1 MPRWLPALV
10 LPLAL
15 AALTPAVPPEAQ
27 QPRKAAPSPDAE
39 QAAKAAQVENGL
51 KVEVWASEPLLANP
65 VSFAFDE
72 HGRCFLAETYRHT
85 DGVTDTRGHMYW
97 LDDDLAIRSIADRL
111 AMYKK
116 YKYPPS
122 EKFGEQVRLIWD
134 STGSGKADRSTV
146 FAGPFN
152 RPQDGLGAG
161 VLARKGD
168 VYFTCI
174 PDLYRLRDTKGENRA
189 DVVESLATGFGLHVQ
204 FIGHDL
210 HGLRMGPDGKLYM
223 SIGDRGLTVTTK
235 EGKKL
240 FNPDSGAVLRCDPD
254 GSNLEIVHIGLRNP
268 QELAFDDYGNLFTFD
283 NNSDSGDKARW
294 VQVVEGGDSG
304 WRCGYQF
311 GTLMHHKGVPQGNRG
326 PWNAEKMWYVPGPDG
341 EPPAYV
347 VPPLA
352 HFGNGPSGITYYPGV
367 GLPDRYKG
375 HFFAT
380 DFTSTPAGSVIWS
393 LALKPKG
400 ASFEVVD
407 LHPFVRGMVPTD
419 CEFGPDGAFYW
430 SDWVGGWDK
439 PGKGRIFRVTDPE
452 AMKDPAVAEAKKLFA
467 EGFGKKSVEELT
479 KLLEHPHR
487 QVRQE
492 AQFEL
497 ASRKPDEAIPAF
509 VQVTKES
516 KNQLARLHAV
526 WGLGM
531 AATQARKADPAE
543 ARTLYRT
550 LTGLTADADSV
561 VRLAAVKVLGHQ
573 PVGRN
578 GERGGNLI
586 PEAIAIRNAVPK
598 LLSDD
603 DPAVRAA
610 AAFAYVRCDSL
621 GRAAYPGWVQEFFA
635 PLFDLL
641 KSNNDRDAYVRHAA
655 VEALTQV
662 SRYPEDLFNAWTWS
676 KPASDNPAVRLGVV
690 LALRK
695 LRGKQLGEFLADAD
709 PRIVAEAA
717 RAICDQDLMQPMEL
731 LAKLADKPGLPEPV
745 AYRAL
750 AANYKLGKPEG
761 VARVAGFAAR
771 ADEPEHIREFAL
783 KLLADWA
790 RPPRRD
796 PIVGTTIS
804 LPERPAADA
813 VAALKPVFKKL
824 LVGPGAVREAAA
836 GVAAKLNSSEFGP
849 LLAALAADAGQPSRA
864 RVAALFALD
873 TLHAKELPETAA
885 AALGSPEPR
894 LRAAARVVKAKA
906 DPAAAAR
913 ELPALLNDEKATVVE
928 KQMALAAL
936 GSLKESKEIDEA
948 LAGWLDRYADG
959 KVPDELK
966 LDVLEAA
973 RERAEAEKLK
983 LHAPLREKLRAID
996 RAARTAAAKDP
1007 LARHR
1012 ETLAG
1017 GDAEKGRAVF
1027 LDNSAVSCQKCHKLD
1042 GQGGEVGPPLNGIGA
1057 KQSREYLLESIL
1069 YPNAKIAE
1077 GYQSVILNTVDGRT
1091 ISGVLRKKDASGY
1104 TVVTADNK
1112 VVVVPKDDVDS
1123 EKPDKSAMPDDL
1135 HKKLSKRELRD
1146 LVEFLASLKK

>member
-1 MPRWLPALV
+1 MPRWSPALL

-27 QPRKAAPSPDAE
+27 TPRKAAAGRDAE
-39 QAAKAAQVENGL
+39 QAARATQVEKGL
-51 KVEVWASEPLLANP
+51 TVEVWAAEPLLANP
-65 VSFAFDE
+65 VAFAFDE
-72 HGRCFLAETYRHT
+72 TGRCFLAETYRHT

-116 YKYPPS
+116 YKYPPY

-134 STGSGKADRSTV
+134 STGSGKADKSTV

-152 RPQDGLGAG
+152 KPEDGLGAG

-168 VYFTCI
+168 VYYTCV
-174 PDLYRLRDTKGENRA
+174 PNLYRLRDTKGANRA
-189 DVVESLATGFGLHVQ
+189 DVVEPLATGFGLHVQ

-223 SIGDRGLTVTTK
+223 SIGDRGLNVTTK

-254 GSNLEIVHIGLRNP
+254 GSNLEIVHVGLRNP
-268 QELAFDDYGNLFTFD
+268 QELAFDDSGNLFTFD

-304 WRCGYQF
+304 WRCGYQY

-326 PWNAEKMWYVPGPDG
+326 AWNAEKIWYVPGPDG

-352 HFGNGPSGITYYPGV
+352 HIGNGPSGITYYPGV
-367 GLPDRYKG
+367 GLSDRYKG
-375 HFFAT
+375 HFFAC
-380 DFTSTPAGSVIWS
+380 DFTSNPASSVIWS

-452 AMKDPAVAEAKKLFA
+452 AMKDPAVAQARKLIA
-467 EGFGKKSVEELT
+467 EGFGKKSAEELA

-492 AQFEL
+492 AQFEMVERTLDQTL
-497 ASRKPDEAIPAF
+497 AKVLA
-509 VQVTKES
+509 VS
-516 KNQLARLHAV
+516 KSQTARLHAI

-531 AATQARKADPAE
+531 YERIHHKGASIDLIAVLDDPDPVIRANALKTLATLPIPIKADPDQKFTREKVAKYLADPD
-543 ARTLYRT
+543 AR
-550 LTGLTADADSV
+550 V
-561 VRLAAVKVLGHQ
+561 Q
-573 PVGRN
+573 
-578 GERGGNLI
+578 
-586 PEAIAIRNAVPK
+586 
-598 LLSDD
+598 
-603 DPAVRAA
+603 AA
-610 AAFAYVRCDSL
+610 AALLYGKMGHLPREAEQ
-621 GRAAYPGWVQEFFA
+621 AFFR

-641 KSNNDRDAYVRHAA
+641 KSNDDKDPYLRQAA
-655 VEALTQV
+655 VQGLVSAVENPCQLIEAWRT
-662 SRYPEDLFNAWTWS
+662 AGA
-676 KPASDNPAVRLGVV
+676 KSDTPAVRLGLV
-690 LALRK
+690 LALRRLQCPK
-695 LRGKQLGEFLADAD
+695 LSEFLNDSD
-709 PRIVAEAA
+709 PRVVTEAA
-717 RAICDQDLMQPMEL
+717 RAICDQDLMQPMAD
-731 LAKLADKPGLPEPV
+731 LAKLADKPGLSESV

-750 AANYKLGKPEG
+750 AANFKLGKPEG
-761 VARVAGFAAR
+761 AARIAHFAAR
-771 ADEPEHIREFAL
+771 SDEPDHLREFAL

-790 RPPRRD
+790 KPPRRD
-796 PIVGTTIS
+796 PIVGTTMS

-813 VAALKPVFKKL
+813 VAAVKPVLQRLFAGSDEVRREAVRVTAKL
-824 LVGPGAVREAAA
+824 GIADVGPLMA
-836 GVAAKLNSSEFGP
+836 GLV
-849 LLAALAADAGQPSRA
+849 ADAKQPASV
-864 RVAALFALD
+864 RVEALFALEAVK
-873 TLHAKELPETAA
+873 AKELADAA
-885 AALGSPEPR
+885 KAALESPEPR
-894 LRAAARVVKAKA
+894 LRAAARVVRAKA

-913 ELPALLNDEKATVVE
+913 ELPALLADETATVVE
-928 KQMALAAL
+928 KQMALGVM
-936 GSLKESKEIDEA
+936 GSLKESKEVDAA
-948 LAGWLDRYADG
+948 LAGWLDRYAAG
-959 KVPDELK
+959 RVPDELK

-973 RERAEAEKLK
+973 RSRADAEKLT

-996 RAARTAAAKDP
+996 RAARAASEKDP
-1007 LARHR
+1007 LARYR
-1012 ETLAG
+1012 EALAG
-1017 GDAEKGRAVF
+1017 GDAEKGRAIF
-1027 LDNSAVSCQKCHKLD
+1027 LNNSAVSCQRCHKLD
-1042 GQGGEVGPPLNGIGA
+1042 GQGGEVGPPLNGVGA
-1057 KQSREYLLESIL
+1057 KQSREYLLESIV

-1077 GYQSVILNTVDGRT
+1077 GYQSVILNTLDGKT
-1091 ISGVLRKKDASGY
+1091 VAGVLRKKDAAGY
-1104 TVVTADNK
+1104 TVVTPDNK

-1135 HKKLSKRELRD
+1135 HNKLSKRELRD
-1146 LVEFLASLKK
+1146 LVEFLTSLKEPSKK

>member
-1 MPRWLPALV
+1 MPRWSPAL
-10 LPLAL
+10 LMPLAL

-39 QAAKAAQVENGL
+39 RAARAAQVEKGL
-51 KVEVWASEPLLANP
+51 TVEVWAAEPLLANP
-65 VSFAFDE
+65 VAFAFDE
-72 HGRCFLAETYRHT
+72 KGRCFLAETYRHT

-116 YKYPPS
+116 YKYPPY

-134 STGSGKADRSTV
+134 STGSGKADKSTV
-146 FAGPFN
+146 FVGPFN
-152 RPQDGLGAG
+152 KPEDGLGAG
-161 VLARKGD
+161 ILARKGD
-168 VYFTCI
+168 VYYTCI
-174 PDLYRLRDTKGENRA
+174 PSLYRLRDTKGANRA
-189 DVVESLATGFGLHVQ
+189 DVIEPLATGFGLHVQ

-210 HGLRMGPDGKLYM
+210 HGLRMGPDGKLYF
-223 SIGDRGLTVTTK
+223 SIGDRGFNVTTR

-254 GSNLEIVHIGLRNP
+254 GSNLEIVHVGLRNP
-268 QELAFDDYGNLFTFD
+268 QELAFDDFGNLFTFD

-294 VQVVEGGDSG
+294 VQIVEGGDSG
-304 WRCGYQF
+304 WRCGYQY

-326 PWNAEKMWYVPGPDG
+326 AWNAEKIWYVPGPDG

-352 HFGNGPSGITYYPGV
+352 HIGNGPSGITCYPGV
-367 GLPDRYKG
+367 GLSDRYKG
-375 HFFAT
+375 HFFAC
-380 DFTSTPAGSVIWS
+380 DFTSNPASSVIWS

-407 LHPFVRGMVPTD
+407 LHSFVRGMVPTD

-452 AMKDPAVAEAKKLFA
+452 AMKNPAVAEAKKFLA
-467 EGFGKKSVEELT
+467 EGLEKKSEAELV

-487 QVRQE
+487 EVRQE

-497 ASRKPDEAIPAF
+497 VARTLDQTLGRVLA
-509 VQVTKES
+509 ES
-516 KNQLARLHAV
+516 KNQVARLHAI

-531 AATQARKADPAE
+531 YERIHRKGASIELIAVLDDPDPVIRTNALKTLATLPLPIKAD
-543 ARTLYRT
+543 RDQHF
-550 LTGLTADADSV
+550 GLE
-561 VRLAAVKVLGHQ
+561 K
-573 PVGRN
+573 
-578 GERGGNLI
+578 
-586 PEAIAIRNAVPK
+586 IAK
-598 LLSDD
+598 LLA
-603 DPAVRAA
+603 DPSARVQAA
-610 AAFAYVRCDSL
+610 AAVLYGKM
-621 GRAAYPGWVQEFFA
+621 GRQLRPTAPHGERSYFA
-635 PLFDLL
+635 PLLELL
-641 KSNNDRDAYVRHAA
+641 KANDDKDPYVRQAA
-655 VEALTQV
+655 VQGLV
-662 SRYPEDLFNAWTWS
+662 SAAENPCQLIDAW
-676 KPASDNPAVRLGVV
+676 KAAGAKSDTPAVRLGLV

-695 LRGKQLGEFLADAD
+695 LQCRRLGEFLSDPD

-717 RAICDQDLMQPMEL
+717 RAIHDQDLMEPMED

-750 AANYKLGKPEG
+750 AANFKLGQPENA
-761 VARVAGFAAR
+761 ARIALFAAR
-771 ADEPEHIREFAL
+771 AEEPDHLREFAL

-796 PIVGTTIS
+796 PIVGTTMS

-813 VAALKPVFKKL
+813 VAAVKPVLQKL
-824 LVGPGAVREAAA
+824 FAGSDEVRREAVRVTAKLGIRDVGPLMAGLVADAKQPA
-836 GVAAKLNSSEFGP
+836 GV
-849 LLAALAADAGQPSRA
+849 
-864 RVAALFALD
+864 RVEALFALEAVK
-873 TLHAKELPETAA
+873 AKELADAA
-885 AALGSPEPR
+885 KAALESPEPR
-894 LRAAARVVKAKA
+894 LRAAARVVRAKA

-913 ELPALLNDEKATVVE
+913 ELPALLADEKATIIE
-928 KQMALAAL
+928 KQMALGVM
-936 GSLKESKEIDEA
+936 GSLKESKEIDAA
-948 LAGWLDRYADG
+948 LAGWLDRYAAG

-973 RERAEAEKLK
+973 RERADAEKLT

-996 RAARTAAAKDP
+996 RAARTASEKDP
-1007 LARHR
+1007 LARYR
-1012 ETLAG
+1012 EALAG

-1027 LDNSAVSCQKCHKLD
+1027 LNNSAVSCQRCHKLD
-1042 GQGGEVGPPLNGIGA
+1042 GQGGEVGPPLNGVGA
-1057 KQSREYLLESIL
+1057 KQTREYLLESIV

-1077 GYQSVILNTVDGRT
+1077 GYQSVILNTLDGKT
-1091 ISGVLRKKDASGY
+1091 VAGVLRKKDAAGY
-1104 TVVTADNK
+1104 TVVTPDNK

-1135 HKKLSKRELRD
+1135 HNKLSKRELRD